1 MNANQSISDILD
13 FFGNDIT
20 RYAAFLSRFLDKNY
34 NKYFA
39 ATAGKEKKEEKEE
52 EKVSPITVTDEKG
65 KKTDIESS
73 KDLIQAQQ
81 ARRRAS
87 LANIQKVV
95 KSEDGRKMS
104 NVEKQVFIVD
114 EAIRLAEEEE
124 EEEQALYAGISSMF
138 QEDDPEEEDEEKNVN
153 WEHLP
158 YVPVPDDPIDEAL
171 AIQLN
176 TFEIDIEVKRLPS
189 TGGKKAR
196 RSRAKKVFYRI
207 EGVLYHV
214 RMIHGV
220 LLLKQNDD
228 WIEMVKKLKELGA
241 KK

>member
-1 MNANQSISDILD
+1 MRKA
-13 FFGNDIT
+13 
-20 RYAAFLSRFLDKNY
+20 
-34 NKYFA
+34 
-39 ATAGKEKKEEKEE
+39 
-52 EKVSPITVTDEKG
+52 